1 MISTNPFF
9 ILSQSVPAILMQS
22 FVIFMGI
29 LILVGTVMDIIH
41 KKNVKYFFQNA
52 KKAKLSAKKEL
63 TTSERISVISKTIA
77 SDIATTSELGAG
89 KRRLAHVMG
98 MYGTILFWVGSVVMI
113 FFYTSPNSVT
123 PAFWP
128 IIWHVGAALTVLG
141 GGWFWFFLRVDVY
154 SEAQPWYR
162 IIQADLF
169 VLALIAS
176 SLFGLIWS
184 YLQSINLQGRWDDF
198 VFLGLF
204 IIANLVLFGGVYWS
218 KFAHMFYKPGA
229 AIQKNLAAADGS
241 RDNLPPEADAPE
253 QFGLGIKREEPKHY

>member
-9 ILSQSVPAILMQS
+9 ILSESVPAILMQS
-22 FVIFMGI
+22 FVILMGI

-123 PAFWP
+123 PIFWP

-176 SLFGLIWS
+176 SQFGLIC
-184 YLQSINLQGRWDDF
+184 
-198 VFLGLF
+198 
-204 IIANLVLFGGVYWS
+204 
-218 KFAHMFYKPGA
+218 
-229 AIQKNLAAADGS
+229 
-241 RDNLPPEADAPE
+241 
-253 QFGLGIKREEPKHY
+253 

>member
-1 MISTNPFF
+1 MFLINPFSM
-9 ILSQSVPAILMQS
+9 LAETVPAILMQS
-22 FVIFMGI
+22 FVVVMAVLVI
-29 LILVGTVMDIIH
+29 VGTLLDIIH
-41 KKNVKYFFQNA
+41 KKNVRYFFENA

-123 PAFWP
+123 PVFWP
-128 IIWHVGAALTVLG
+128 IIWHLGAALTVLG

-184 YLQSINLQGRWDDF
+184 FLQSLNLNDRWDDK
-198 VFLGLF
+198 VFLVLF
-204 IIANLVLFGGVYWS
+204 IVSNIVLFGGVYWS

-229 AIQKNLAAADGS
+229 AIQKNLAEADGS
-241 RDNLPPEADAPE
+241 RDNLPPPADAPE